1 MDLAERESRYKEREG
16 SRRAEEEPA
25 QTHAVLTEICVT
37 NYPISTFIVSARAS
51 SQLLLFLLALFNVF
65 CTYSL
70 VKFLYIYQGFFS
82 FIPQNK
88 F

>member
-37 NYPISTFIVSARAS
+37 NYPISTFIVKVIEPTEPAESAGSLPAKFYR
-51 SQLLLFLLALFNVF
+51 LNYHV
-65 CTYSL
+65 CTSL
-70 VKFLYIYQGFFS
+70 PYQ
-82 FIPQNK
+82 
-88 F
+88 